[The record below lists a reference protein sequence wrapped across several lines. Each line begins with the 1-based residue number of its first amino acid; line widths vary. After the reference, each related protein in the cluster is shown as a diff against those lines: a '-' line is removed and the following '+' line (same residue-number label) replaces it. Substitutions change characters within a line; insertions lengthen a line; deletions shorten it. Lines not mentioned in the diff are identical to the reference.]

1 MTNTDKQQIVQ
12 FVKDV
17 RQEHDTRIAATYV
30 AKESGKSL
38 MLDTDKTKLDGIETG
53 AEANVIEG
61 VSIVGGAALPIDSS
75 TKIASLDLSNY
86 ALKSDVGGVFKPK
99 GSVDTFAQLPTT
111 GNVSGDVWN
120 VKIAGGT
127 DRYGT
132 PVKAGDNVL
141 YIEADANDSLA
152 SGWDVMGGTTDLSD
166 YVQTVSGK
174 SLIYDSLISGVET
187 FLANNNETF
196 SSSDIADIFTD

>member
-1 MTNTDKQQIVQ
+1 MADYITKNGVVN
-12 FVKDV
+12 FVTAV
-17 RQEHDTRIAATYV
+17 RIEQDTRNAAKFV
-30 AKESGKSL
+30 AKETGKSL

-61 VSIVGGAALPIDSS
+61 VSIVGGAALPVDSS

-141 YIEADANDSLA
+141 YIEAAANDSLA

-174 SLIYDSLISGVET
+174 SLIYDSLVSGLEGLLAAQEET
-187 FLANNNETF
+187 FTAA
-196 SSSDIADIFTD
+196 DIASVFA